1 MQHAWPCG
9 RSKFKLF
16 SLLMLVLNSLL
27 TLTFSSLC
35 FLLQAH
41 KVLQWTEEIF
51 GLLNK
56 HAYVLLR
63 SILHGSYIT
72 HLTYVYMC
80 VTPNKLI
87 LCLEK

>member
-1 MQHAWPCG
+1 MQHAWPYG
-9 RSKFKLF
+9 RSKIKLF

-41 KVLQWTEEIF
+41 KVLQWKEELF

-56 HAYVLLR
+56 HAFGLLR
-63 SILHGSYIT
+63 STLRSAYIT
-72 HLTYVYMC
+72 HLTYVYYM
-80 VTPNKLI
+80 
-87 LCLEK
+87 